1 MLFAEVDNVA
11 VPRFLAVL
19 LACYVVGA
27 AILTATKT
35 LHDLRDL
42 ATGVKKIEESDRLGK
57 LRVRLAAL
65 FNSYIPIWRGICYSL
80 VLLSVIL
87 VVSALCLD
95 KNLPNVWVSF
105 GLLCIGA
112 GISFTAALT
121 FCHTG
126 GQDVRAIQ
134 ESIESEMRS
143 ALLVLVS
150 VPTSTVEPAPSA
162 SSEKVPLAQL
172 ATLRGCV
179 QAAEWGRPGS
189 LARQWRR
196 YQAELRYSVRAF
208 FLGVEFKVGDVNG
221 QPHDA
226 DERDSARGVAPSG
239 DEVAR
244 NP

>member
-1 MLFAEVDNVA
+1 MDNV

-27 AILTATKT
+27 TILSATKT

-42 ATGVKKIEESDRLGK
+42 ATGVKKIEDGDRLGK
-57 LRVRLAAL
+57 LRVRLAVL

-80 VLLSVIL
+80 VLLCVIL

-95 KNLPNVWVSF
+95 RNLPNVWISF

-143 ALLVLVS
+143 ALLGLVS
-150 VPTSTVEPAPSA
+150 VPTSTVDPSLSA
-162 SSEKVPLAQL
+162 SSEKVALAQL
-172 ATLRGCV
+172 ATLPGCV
-179 QAAEWGRPGS
+179 PAAEFGRSGS
-189 LARQWRR
+189 LARRWRR
-196 YQAELRYSVRAF
+196 YRAELRYSVRAF
-208 FLGVEFKVGDVNG
+208 LFGVELRVD
-221 QPHDA
+221 DA
-226 DERDSARGVAPSG
+226 NERPNETDERDPARGAVPSG
-239 DEVAR
+239 G
-244 NP
+244 